1 MTTSLVVFRARL
13 FYLPIES
20 VPTPVS
26 CTGVGMGSKKSK
38 SSVQLKKEALAL
50 AEIIYDVY
58 RERKQKQKSI
68 VNNGQNDARSTSQ

>member
-1 MTTSLVVFRARL
+1 
-13 FYLPIES
+13 
-20 VPTPVS
+20 
-26 CTGVGMGSKKSK
+26 MGSKKSK